1 MIEAAHLEP
10 DEGKWIL
17 VLEDD
22 FGTHSFEVDPE
33 MIDMA
38 LKPWHEHVAEGAAVY
53 REYVASGRQPW
64 QEYREAQARTDPE
77 WAEGLRQAAD
87 HMRKYEREGASVDP
101 GDETRAA

>member
-1 MIEAAHLEP
+1 MIDAAHLEP

-33 MIDMA
+33 MIELA
-38 LKPWHEHVAEGAAVY
+38 LRPWHEFVAEGAAVY

-64 QEYREAQARTDPE
+64 IEYAEAQARTDPA
-77 WAEGLRQAAD
+77 WADELREAVDIQRKAA
-87 HMRKYEREGASVDP
+87 REGAMVDP
-101 GDETRAA
+101 GDESNAA